1 MELALVSFM
10 SSLGFTFAEI
20 LKMLVLVG
28 FTFVFQGILI
38 WRIRKP
44 IVALYH
50 NIMTA
55 MTTMPELKTS
65 VDKLN
70 GSLQEHIVQTDLRM
84 SEGEERFKNIG
95 FEIEKL
101 KAHVGLK

>member
-28 FTFVFQGILI
+28 LTFVFQGILI

-44 IVALYH
+44 IIALYH
-50 NIMTA
+50 NIMRATIA
-55 MTTMPELKTS
+55 MPELKTS

-70 GSLQEHIVQTDLRM
+70 GSLQEHMVQTDLRM
-84 SEGEERFKNIG
+84 SEGEDRFRKNEI
-95 FEIEKL
+95 EIEKL
-101 KAHVGLK
+101 KAHIGLK

>member
-1 MELALVSFM
+1 MEITLVSFM

-20 LKMLVLVG
+20 LKMFVLIG
-28 FTFVFQGILI
+28 FTFAFILLLL

-44 IVALYH
+44 MIALYG
-50 NIMTA
+50 NIMAA
-55 MTTMPELKTS
+55 MSSIPEMKNS
-65 VDKLN
+65 IDKLN